1 MRKLLLLIICTCFIL
16 SGCWDSVELN
26 DIAIVTGMSIDPG
39 KEKLYRL
46 TVGYVN
52 PGPLSR
58 QSQEQGAP
66 VSIMTLEGDSL
77 PEISARM
84 NIGVSRKLVFSHTRA
99 IYISEKVA
107 REGVSTF
114 LDSVERSPQFR
125 NDFNILITKNNE
137 ARDFAMINDPIE
149 KVPSVKVQKQIQNFT
164 EGWGGD
170 PRIRLTDFINAM
182 VSKGRSPV
190 ASTVIIQGN
199 AEKGKNAD
207 SNMSIE
213 PAANIVLDGM
223 AVFNKD
229 KLIGFLSLEDTR
241 NYVWTQKLK
250 STMVTLP
257 CEEGEG
263 KDKFM
268 DIVITNNKSVMKTE
282 YKGDRPQLKVDIY
295 AEARLNSMHCPEDLT
310 KISSY
315 EKLEEKSEEF
325 IANMIEETIKKV
337 QTEYGVDIFGF
348 GETLNRQDHKKAKKV
363 REKWEEE
370 FVRGDVDVNVQ
381 LALRRVGTR
390 NNSFLSE
397 LPDKGGEN

>member
-1 MRKLLLLIICTCFIL
+1 MRKLLLLITCTCFIL

-370 FVRGDVDVNVQ
+370 FVRGDADVNVQ

-397 LPDKGGEN
+397 LPDEDGEN